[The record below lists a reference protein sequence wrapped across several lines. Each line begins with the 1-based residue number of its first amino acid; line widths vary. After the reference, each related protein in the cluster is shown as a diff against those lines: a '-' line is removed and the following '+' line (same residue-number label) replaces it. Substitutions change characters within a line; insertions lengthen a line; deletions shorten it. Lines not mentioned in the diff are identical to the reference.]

1 MTTPPTAREI
11 VERLPM
17 FVVACSHCPKPLSHD
32 YGYAEKA
39 NLALAIVTQALD
51 AAVRVERERC
61 IAAICARCRAGVPIE
76 PAAEC
81 ERMGHAYAWAPPPI
95 CHVYAKD
102 RFGGAH
108 IHCDAAAL
116 RAPEAGERDA

>member
-1 MTTPPTAREI
+1 MTTPATAREI

-51 AAVRVERERC
+51 AAVRAERERWV
-61 IAAICARCRAGVPIE
+61 ALL
-76 PAAEC
+76 
-81 ERMGHAYAWAPPPI
+81 ERRPRGGSDESWFAWWRD
-95 CHVYAKD
+95 VD
-102 RFGGAH
+102 
-108 IHCDAAAL
+108 AAL
-116 RAPEAGERDA
+116 RAPEAS